1 MTDRTTT
8 RVRFAEATTT
18 LRRTQ
23 GRPEQCRSAT
33 RRDDDMTFH
42 RAFSSKETRG
52 RFETA
57 FVASGFSRK
66 WPRGAKRPP
75 ELGSLATGFEISSVV
90 VSSWRRVVVPP
101 RGRLVSSATCLFE

>member
-1 MTDRTTT
+1 MTHCTTT

-18 LRRTQ
+18 RRRAQ
-23 GRPEQCRSAT
+23 GRPEQCRAT

-42 RAFSSKETRG
+42 WAFASKETRG

-66 WPRGAKRPP
+66 WPRGATLPP
-75 ELGSLATGFEISSVV
+75 EGGSHATGFETSSIV
-90 VSSWRRVVVPP
+90 VSSWRRATAKRPRVV
-101 RGRLVSSATCLFE
+101 GHLSI